1 MTFCM
6 IDKIQRNL
14 RMETDPL
21 PKFHN
26 PVILHILNHCQNP
39 LNLLLVLIYVIAIWS
54 VVEIQY
60 QTDMY
65 IITFRNMSVII
76 IIIIIY

>member
-1 MTFCM
+1 MKFSMT
-6 IDKIQRNL
+6 DKIQRNL

-26 PVILHILNHCQNP
+26 PVILHLENHCWNP
-39 LNLLLVLIYVIAIWS
+39 LNLLLILIYYIEIQNVI
-54 VVEIQY
+54 VIQY
-60 QTDMY
+60 QIDLY

-76 IIIIIY
+76 IMY

>member
-1 MTFCM
+1 MKFCVT
-6 IDKIQRNL
+6 DKIQRNL

-26 PVILHILNHCQNP
+26 PVRLHVVNHCQNP
-39 LNLLLVLIYVIAIWS
+39 LNLLLVLIYIIEILN

-65 IITFRNMSVII
+65 IITFKNMSVII
-76 IIIIIY
+76 IIY